1 MLIVC
6 CSIEST
12 ARNVPSCS
20 GCIKLAIDRRNAAW
34 ALNVSRKLAKNSNS
48 LRLLLYVMF
57 YNEPPPTAK
66 EDRASVKFVLQKPNK
81 LYVFYKALTIF
92 LQLSFFLQLL

>member
-1 MLIVC
+1 
-6 CSIEST
+6 
-12 ARNVPSCS
+12 
-20 GCIKLAIDRRNAAW
+20 
-34 ALNVSRKLAKNSNS
+34 
-48 LRLLLYVMF
+48 MF

-92 LQLSFFLQLL
+92 LQLSFHEERATSGAGGREVDHDDGDDAVRVTRGGVRCRSHQTLPRVQAAER